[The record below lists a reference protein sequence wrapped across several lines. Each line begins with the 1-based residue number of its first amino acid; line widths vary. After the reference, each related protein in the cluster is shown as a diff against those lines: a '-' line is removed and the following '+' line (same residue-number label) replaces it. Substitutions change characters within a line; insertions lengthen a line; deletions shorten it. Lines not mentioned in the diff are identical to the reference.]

1 MRRFLKKFAL
11 LSLLLLPMIVGSY
24 NQSFAYSDHDEE
36 TYDEYTNEMKMKVQ
50 ERLKEIRSLYP
61 INLSRS
67 KPLTIV
73 LDPGHGGRD
82 SGTSG
87 NGLVEKKVNLDI
99 AKAVKSKLES
109 YGVNVVM
116 TRDADL
122 ASNDKLELA
131 ERAAIANELGAALF
145 VSLHNDS
152 GGGDGA
158 HVIHSIKGEL
168 SKTLATNIANSI
180 RDNTVQN
187 LKKYNPVWSRSY
199 VNNKGETVDYYG
211 VIRMT
216 NMPAVI
222 VEHAYLDNAK
232 DVQAINTPEKI
243 ESMGN
248 AVAEGIYITIQ
259 ENFGRWEEKDGNKY
273 YYDHNG
279 VMQTGWLKYFD
290 GSWYYFNE
298 DGIMQ
303 TGWEKVDGKW
313 YYLKSDGVMATGW
326 LKLDGKWYHLKSN
339 GEMSVG
345 WIKVDGK
352 WYYLKSN
359 GEMATGWIKLNEKW
373 YYLRSSGIMATGW
386 EKVDGKWYYL
396 KSDGEMATGW
406 IKLNEKWYYLRSSG
420 VMAVGWEKVDG
431 KWYYLKSDG
440 VMAKGWIKLN
450 EKWYYLRSSGVMS
463 VGWEK
468 VDGKWYYLKSDGVM
482 AKGWLDLNGKRYYLK
497 DNGEMVTGKVKI
509 GNKTYNFDS
518 SGALIK

>member
-248 AVAEGIYITIQ
+248 AVAEGIYKTIQ

-313 YYLKSDGVMATGW
+313 YYLKSDG
-326 LKLDGKWYHLKSN
+326 
-339 GEMSVG
+339 EM
-345 WIKVDGK
+345 
-352 WYYLKSN
+352 
-359 GEMATGWIKLNEKW
+359 ETGWIKLNEKW

-396 KSDGEMATGW
+396 KSDGEMAT
-406 IKLNEKWYYLRSSG
+406 
-420 VMAVGWEKVDG
+420 
-431 KWYYLKSDG
+431 
-440 VMAKGWIKLN
+440 GWIKLN

>member
-1 MRRFLKKFAL
+1 
-11 LSLLLLPMIVGSY
+11 
-24 NQSFAYSDHDEE
+24 
-36 TYDEYTNEMKMKVQ
+36 
-50 ERLKEIRSLYP
+50 
-61 INLSRS
+61 
-67 KPLTIV
+67 
-73 LDPGHGGRD
+73 
-82 SGTSG
+82 
-87 NGLVEKKVNLDI
+87 
-99 AKAVKSKLES
+99 
-109 YGVNVVM
+109 M

-158 HVIHSIKGEL
+158 HVIHSIKGGL

-180 RDNTVQN
+180 RDNTDQN
-187 LKKYNPVWSRSY
+187 LKKYNPIWSRSY
-199 VNNKGETVDYYG
+199 VNSKGETVDYYG

-248 AVAEGIYITIQ
+248 AVAEGIYKTIQ

-279 VMQTGWLKYFD
+279 VMQTGWLKSFD

-313 YYLKSDGVMATGW
+313 YYLKSDG
-326 LKLDGKWYHLKSN
+326 
-339 GEMSVG
+339 EM
-345 WIKVDGK
+345 
-352 WYYLKSN
+352 
-359 GEMATGWIKLNEKW
+359 E
-373 YYLRSSGIMATGW
+373 
-386 EKVDGKWYYL
+386 
-396 KSDGEMATGW
+396 TGW

-420 VMAVGWEKVDG
+420 VMA
-431 KWYYLKSDG
+431 
-440 VMAKGWIKLN
+440 
-450 EKWYYLRSSGVMS
+450 

-497 DNGEMVTGKVKI
+497 DNGEMVTGKVTI

>member
-73 LDPGHGGRD
+73 LDPGHGGID
-82 SGTSG
+82 SGASG
-87 NGLVEKKVNLDI
+87 NELVEKEVNLDI

-248 AVAEGIYITIQ
+248 AVAEGIYKTIQ

-326 LKLDGKWYHLKSN
+326 
-339 GEMSVG
+339 
-345 WIKVDGK
+345 
-352 WYYLKSN
+352 
-359 GEMATGWIKLNEKW
+359 
-373 YYLRSSGIMATGW
+373 

-420 VMAVGWEKVDG
+420 VMA
-431 KWYYLKSDG
+431 
-440 VMAKGWIKLN
+440 
-450 EKWYYLRSSGVMS
+450 